1 MASLNKVFLVGNLT
15 REPELRYTQGGMA
28 VATLGI
34 ASNRKFHSKTGELKE
49 EVLYINVEVWGKLA
63 ENCGEYL
70 SKGRPILVEGRIVM
84 DQWEDKDGN
93 KRTTYKISS
102 NNIQFLGS
110 ASGSRENSAP
120 NSGQM
125 NENKIS
131 ETPKDN
137 DPGNSIPDDIPF

>member
-28 VATLGI
+28 VATLGL
-34 ASNRKFHSKTGELKE
+34 AVNRKFHSKTGELKE

-84 DQWEDKDGN
+84 DRWEDKEGN
-93 KRTTYKISS
+93 NRTTYKISS
-102 NNIQFLGS
+102 NNVQFLGS
-110 ASGSRENSAP
+110 ASGSRENAAP

-131 ETPKDN
+131 ETPTDN